1 MIKCFQASRE
11 DWGRG
16 NLLGTLPE
24 ENFQFGQWKPVEN
37 SIEDDIQTT
46 TTHKPLA
53 QKRDFPIDSK
63 FQIQSLDLLHKYAD
77 QLYNKNIPRT
87 LQPIAQKRVAVYIKP
102 LGELGDL
109 PQSAPKLR
117 RSSGI
122 QNGHQIDPESLYTMP
137 YDNVGIQEPWRPT
150 SNNNSYSHSAK
161 SDKPKVTYK
170 HMPKDTNKLTLN
182 RMPKNED
189 LGSKPFG
196 DTVLQ
201 ASLSVSGNKPK
212 KPKNSKKIEKEKEEQ
227 TSTELSTSSNQKY
240 YYYPTSFPSNR
251 NPYPAIQNPT
261 KNQRKRPRAEI
272 NLIKPPQNHKRYI
285 PASVVSERK
294 DVVSNPDKSKS
305 KTVYYHTPQTQETLI
320 RPERNCKFCFLLI

>member
-1 MIKCFQASRE
+1 MKINFISYIMLIHDNEIPLFIETHKDQLQKTSKVFVNCVSKNEISFDYIFFILKLVQLIFLLKYLNLIKYFQASRE

-117 RSSGI
+117 RSSSI

-150 SNNNSYSHSAK
+150 SDNNSYTHSGK
-161 SDKPKVTYK
+161 SDKPKVTYN
-170 HMPKDTNKLTLN
+170 HMPKDTNKLTLD

-212 KPKNSKKIEKEKEEQ
+212 KPKNSKN
-227 TSTELSTSSNQKY
+227 L
-240 YYYPTSFPSNR
+240 
-251 NPYPAIQNPT
+251 
-261 KNQRKRPRAEI
+261 KN
-272 NLIKPPQNHKRYI
+272 
-285 PASVVSERK
+285 
-294 DVVSNPDKSKS
+294 
-305 KTVYYHTPQTQETLI
+305 
-320 RPERNCKFCFLLI
+320 